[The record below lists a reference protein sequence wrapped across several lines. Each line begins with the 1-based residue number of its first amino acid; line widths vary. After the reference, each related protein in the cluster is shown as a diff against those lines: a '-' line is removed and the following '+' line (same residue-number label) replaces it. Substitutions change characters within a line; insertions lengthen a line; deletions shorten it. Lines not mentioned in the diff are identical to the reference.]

1 MRVCGQVPGRRLR
14 GINANG
20 AAENPDFAFTF
31 DTFAIARGTTMYH
44 GRRFVQPENLAS
56 SFFVVTT
63 ELMERSGALH
73 ESSSKGKNALMT
85 NNSPSVV
92 VDHVS
97 KSFGE
102 FTAVNDLSLAVHAG
116 RIFGLLGPN
125 GAGKTTTIR
134 MIVNITAP
142 DSGRIELFGR
152 QITPE
157 LQDRIGYLP
166 EERGLYKKMKVGDQ
180 LRFFA
185 ELKSV
190 PGKEA
195 DRRVDQWLE
204 KLKLTE
210 WKNKKSSELS
220 KGMQQKIQFI
230 TAVIHEP
237 DLVIL
242 DEPFSGLDPVNV
254 DLLKE
259 IILELKASGK
269 TIIFSTHQMEV
280 AERICDDI
288 CLINRSRK
296 VLEGSIREV
305 KRAFSRNAVALRLVG
320 GETVLADRTLI
331 SNIQRHSDGLEALL
345 AEGATPQNLLKELL
359 AADATIE
366 RFEMIEP
373 SLHDIFVEKVT
384 EKA

>member
-1 MRVCGQVPGRRLR
+1 
-14 GINANG
+14 
-20 AAENPDFAFTF
+20 
-31 DTFAIARGTTMYH
+31 
-44 GRRFVQPENLAS
+44 
-56 SFFVVTT
+56 
-63 ELMERSGALH
+63 
-73 ESSSKGKNALMT
+73 MT
-85 NNSPSVV
+85 NPTVV
-92 VDHVS
+92 LDHIS

-102 FTAVNDLSLAVHAG
+102 FTAVNDLSLAVSAG

-142 DSGRIELFGR
+142 DSGSIELFG
-152 QITPE
+152 QKITPA

-195 DRRVDQWLE
+195 DRRADRWLDR
-204 KLKLTE
+204 LKLTE
-210 WKNKKSSELS
+210 WKGKKATELS

-237 DLVIL
+237 ELVIL

-259 IILELKASGK
+259 IILELKAAEK

-280 AERICDDI
+280 AEKICDDI

-305 KRAFSRNAVALRLVG
+305 KRGFSRNAVALRLVG
-320 GETVLADRTLI
+320 GESVLANRALI
-331 SNIQRHSDGLEALL
+331 SHVQRHSDGLEVLL
-345 AEGATPQNLLKELL
+345 AEGADSQTLLKELL
-359 AADATIE
+359 AEGTTIE